1 MSSTLKTTL
10 TLSDSNF
17 QAKLNS
23 ACNKAKASLQQVSQS
38 TKGLSGMLGNLSGQI
53 GSLTGQLGNFLNSA
67 KLLANPWVA
76 AGAAITGAGV
86 AFFNYNKN
94 LEETLRKTQQ
104 FTNLSGN
111 ELNSLRNGIDATAS
125 TYGKDFNEVLS
136 SVDGLMSQ
144 FGISGAT
151 ALQIIGDGFRAG
163 ADDSGQFLEN
173 LSKYSGAFND
183 IGVSADELTAL
194 LAQTRNGIFSEQ
206 GMDAIQMAGKN
217 IRTMSNSAKSSLQAI
232 GISGDD
238 MIQKLNSGQMTTMD
252 AIRQISGALKKLPP
266 QSQEVGNVL
275 QDVFG
280 KKGSAAGYE
289 LITALE
295 DVSTNLDEV
304 KLQTGADGEAL
315 DELKNATQEW
325 NNALQ
330 SLFGVSDS
338 GFSHLTDQLKISVM
352 QALTKVINKFI
363 DLYNKSTLVRAGI
376 AAIATISRAVWAT
389 VKSILKS
396 SVHALEGLAGI
407 LEGLITADWDMM
419 KSSAKKAYNAIRQD
433 AKQLGGEIGKAL
445 TAGINQSF
453 NGHIDK
459 VTTVEADKSEYGKTG
474 GSGRSGGGRSG
485 ASGGKRTGS
494 GRSGSNRSTTSSK
507 NGPTYTAGSL
517 SDLEA
522 KLSDLQKKYKDGL
535 INITPEDY
543 QKQVQ
548 ELQEKIKQKKI
559 DLKLDFEVDPDSI
572 KGLEERMKKLQ
583 ENQNSN
589 NVALHLDTDTYY
601 REMADLTKQLQDKKI
616 SILTELD
623 EDSLEAAEQRLKDLN
638 ENQVS
643 ENVYLHLDT
652 KEYYKQSAEITKDI
666 QDKTVSIKY
675 ELDENSLSAL
685 EDELKYL
692 EENQISENVY
702 LHLDAEEYKTRHKE
716 LEQQIESEKIKLG
729 VSLNLDEADKQ
740 FETLM
745 SDYRKKSSFEM
756 SVGPEKINKGDYE
769 AQLGLIQQ
777 QMDENDQLLDQL
789 KQLQEAYEALGE
801 AGAAGYAM
809 VSTKI
814 AQVSAEQQQLA
825 EGAAKTDKLNKS
837 QQQLVKDMN
846 EGADAVG
853 NFGNAFSSLGSSL
866 ESPELN
872 VMGIIASAIAQVL
885 QGAGTAIAE
894 SASLGPFGWIGL
906 AATIMGIAASVIS
919 QMKSLGNFA
928 SGGIVPY
935 GKNVSDKNIVHV
947 NGGEAILNQTQQ
959 KRLWNILSGQESMM
973 MSPAFAGGQ
982 VEFKIKGDTL
992 VGVLSNYNRKKSKI

>member
-729 VSLNLDEADKQ
+729 VSLSLEDADKQ
-740 FETLM
+740 YKEIIN
-745 SDYRKKSSFEM
+745 DYKKKSSFENA
-756 SVGPEKINKGDYE
+756 VGEEKINKRDYE
-769 AQLGLIQQ
+769 GQLQFIQQ
-777 QMDENDQLLDQL
+777 QMDENDSLLESL
-789 KQLQEAYEALGE
+789 KQLQEEYKALGD
-801 AGAAGYAM
+801 AGSEGYNRIADQIQH
-809 VSTKI
+809 VNEEQSKLGQQATKTNEL
-814 AQVSAEQQQLA
+814 S
-825 EGAAKTDKLNKS
+825 KS
-837 QQQLVKDMN
+837 QQKLSKNLNDA
-846 EGADAVG
+846 GDAVG
-853 NFGNAFSSLGSSL
+853 NLGQAFSSLSSVSD
-866 ESPELN
+866 SPELN
-872 VMGIIASAIAQVL
+872 IAGTIAQGIASII
-885 QGAGTAIAE
+885 QGAGAALAE
-894 SASLGPFGWIGL
+894 AGALGPIGWI
-906 AATIMGIAASVIS
+906 AAGIGIMAQVASMIAQIH
-919 QMKSLGNFA
+919 SLTGFA
-928 SGGIVPY
+928 SGGIVGG
-935 GKNVSDKNIVHV
+935 GKYVGDHNIIKA
-947 NGGEAILNQTQQ
+947 NSGEMILNEGQQ
-959 KRLWNILSGQESMM
+959 SRLFRLLNGESSMQM
-973 MSPAFAGGQ
+973 QPALAGGQ

-992 VGVLSNYNRKKSKI
+992 YGVLSNYNKKKSKI